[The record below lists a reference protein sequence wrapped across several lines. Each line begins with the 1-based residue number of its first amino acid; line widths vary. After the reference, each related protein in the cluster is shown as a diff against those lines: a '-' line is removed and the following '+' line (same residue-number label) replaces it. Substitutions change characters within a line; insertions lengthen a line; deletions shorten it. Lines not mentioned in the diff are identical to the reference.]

1 MTPRR
6 GAIKLAHIVELAVLV
21 AVIAVTGYVV
31 KKYKQPGQM
40 SVLEAQGMDMSVM
53 KPPQG
58 VAPVATEVIHPGPI
72 EGAVT
77 YSGQIV
83 AFTDEDVYPR
93 VTGRIVSLP
102 VYPGDHVRPGQTVI
116 RLDSAE
122 LGSKTQEAYHGRQ
135 KARQAVTTSQADYA
149 QALAASRQAQAE
161 MAAAKGALEEARHD
175 VNSASGALKQSK
187 AEVESAQR
195 SAKAAQ
201 QEQRTADED
210 RAAAEADIE
219 AAQAALPEAQA
230 ALTSAKA
237 DLDYWEAEYKREQT
251 LLKQGVISQEEFDSE
266 KSKYIASKSTVDQAN
281 AKVAQVQA
289 VVKSAKAKARGAE
302 ARVASAAA
310 RFDQA
315 QSEIA
320 VANAKIDQS
329 DAALAASQE
338 RVRQRQAD
346 VDRAR
351 AAVTG
356 AEASVRSA
364 DSRTRESSSDAA
376 QASQLLT
383 TADIVRGYTDIRAT
397 VNGVVAARLV
407 SPGVLVQPGTAV
419 LKISQIDSVRLQA
432 NVSQDDLRGIRA
444 GAPIVARDASKRV
457 IAQARVTS
465 VFPAADP
472 TARTSIIE
480 ALVPNPGYKLLP
492 GQYVSLEIGRGRSD
506 SALSVPADAVVQR
519 TGAAQGPANAVAY
532 GVWVALAPATET
544 GKVMYTCPMHPEVR
558 EDHVGKCPK
567 CGMDLVP
574 EKATG
579 TKTAHFVGVTTGIS
593 DGKRTQIV
601 TGLADGAEVI
611 VRGFLYLREG
621 DPISPVAWDATG
633 PAELPAPPA
642 APAGAPAGTP
652 ADQTPGMKM

>member
-1 MTPRR
+1 MTARR
-6 GAIKLAHIVELAVLV
+6 GAIKLAHIIELAVLV
-21 AVIAVTGYVV
+21 AVLAVTGFVV

-58 VAPVATEVIHPGPI
+58 VAPVATELLHPGPI

-102 VYPGDHVRPGQTVI
+102 VYPGDHVRPGQTVL

-122 LGSKTQEAYHGRQ
+122 LGSKAQEAFYGRQ
-135 KARQAVTTSQADYA
+135 KARQAVTTSRADYA
-149 QALAASRQAQAE
+149 QAIAVSRQNQAE
-161 MAAAKGALEEARHD
+161 MAASKGALEEARHD

-195 SAKAAQ
+195 AAQAAQ
-201 QEQRTADED
+201 QEQHTAEED
-210 RAAAEADIE
+210 SAAAQADIE
-219 AAQAALPEAQA
+219 TAQAALPEAQA
-230 ALTSAKA
+230 GLTSAKA
-237 DLDYWEAEYKREQT
+237 DLDYWEAEYRREQT
-251 LLKQGVISQEEFDSE
+251 LLKQGVIAQEEFDSE
-266 KSKYIASKSTVDQAN
+266 KSKYIASKSSVDQAN

-289 VVKSAKAKARGAE
+289 GIKSAKAKARSAE

-310 RFDQA
+310 RYNQA

-320 VANAKIDQS
+320 VASAKIDQA

-338 RVRQRQAD
+338 RVRQRSAD

-356 AEASVRSA
+356 AEASVRAA
-364 DSRTRESSSDAA
+364 DSRTRESSSDAS
-376 QASQLLT
+376 QAGQTLT

-432 NVSQDDLRGIRA
+432 NVSQDDLRGIKV
-444 GAPIVARDASKRV
+444 GAPVVARDANKRV
-457 IAQARVTS
+457 IAQARVTAT
-465 VFPAADP
+465 FPAADP
-472 TARTSIIE
+472 AARTSIVE
-480 ALVPNPGYKLLP
+480 ALVPNPGFKLLP
-492 GQYVSLEIGRGRSD
+492 GQYVSLEIGQGRSE
-506 SALSVPADAVVQR
+506 SALSVPADAIVQR
-519 TGAAQGPANAVAY
+519 TGATQGPASALAS
-532 GVWVALAPATET
+532 GVWVALAPSAQT
-544 GKVMYTCPMHPEVR
+544 GAVMYTCPMHPEVR
-558 EDHVGKCPK
+558 EDHPGKCPK

-579 TKTAHFVGVTTGIS
+579 TKTAHLVDVTTGIS
-593 DGKRTQIV
+593 DGKRTQIIN
-601 TGLADGAEVI
+601 GLTDGMEI
-611 VRGFLYLREG
+611 ITRGFTYLHEG
-621 DPISPVAWDATG
+621 DPVGPVAWDATG

-642 APAGAPAGTP
+642 VAPGGKM
-652 ADQTPGMKM
+652 PGM

>member
-1 MTPRR
+1 MTARR
-6 GAIKLAHIVELAVLV
+6 GASKLAYILEIALLATVV
-21 AVIAVTGYVV
+21 AVTGFVV

-40 SVLEAQGMDMSVM
+40 SVLEAQGMDMSAM

-58 VAPVATEVIHPGPI
+58 VAPVATEVIHPAPI

-93 VTGRIVSLP
+93 VAGRIVSLP
-102 VYPGDHVRPGQTVI
+102 VYPGDHVRPGQTVL

-122 LGSKTQEAYHGRQ
+122 LGSKAQEAYFGRQ

-149 QALAASRQAQAE
+149 QSLALSRQSQAE
-161 MAAAKGALEEARHD
+161 MAASKGALEEARHD
-175 VNSASGALKQSK
+175 VNSAAGVLKQSK

-195 SAKAAQ
+195 AAQ
-201 QEQRTADED
+201 AALQEQRTAEED
-210 RAAAEADIE
+210 SAAAQADIE
-219 AAQAALPEAQA
+219 TAQAALPEAQA
-230 ALTSAKA
+230 GLTSARA
-237 DLDYWEAEYKREQT
+237 DLDYWEAEYKREQS
-251 LLKQGVISQEEFDSE
+251 LVKQGVIAQEEFDSE
-266 KSKYIASKSTVDQAN
+266 KSKYIASKSSVDQAN
-281 AKVAQVQA
+281 ARVAQVQA
-289 VVKSAKAKARGAE
+289 GIKSARAKARSAE

-310 RFDQA
+310 RYNQA

-320 VANAKIDQS
+320 VASAKIDQA

-338 RVRQRQAD
+338 RVRERQAD
-346 VDRAR
+346 VDKAR

-356 AEASVRSA
+356 ADASARA
-364 DSRTRESSSDAA
+364 AYSRTRESFSDAA
-376 QASQLLT
+376 QAGQTLT

-432 NVSQDDLRGIRA
+432 NVSQDDLRGLKP
-444 GAPIVARDASKRV
+444 GAPIIARDANKRV

-472 TARTSIIE
+472 AARTSIVE

-492 GQYVSLEIGRGRSD
+492 GQYVSLEIGQGRSEN
-506 SALSVPADAVVQR
+506 ALTVPADAIVPR
-519 TGAAQGPANAVAY
+519 TGATQGPASAVAY
-532 GVWVALAPATET
+532 AVWTALAPTAQT
-544 GKVMYTCPMHPEVR
+544 GKVMYTCPMHPDVR
-558 EDHVGKCPK
+558 QDHPGSCPI
-567 CGMDLVP
+567 CGMNLVP

-579 TKTAHFVGVTTGIS
+579 TPTAHLVDVTTGIS

-601 TGLADGAEVI
+601 SGLADGMEI
-611 VRGFLYLREG
+611 ITRGFTYLREG
-621 DPISPVAWDATG
+621 DPIAPVAWGATG
-633 PAELPAPPA
+633 PTELPPPPTAPPA
-642 APAGAPAGTP
+642 G
-652 ADQTPGMKM
+652 QMPGMSQ